1 MPRIPRVGAFA
12 SLPSAVVPVNRV
24 PFVARA
30 TFSTSTPVNALGNKT
45 QWIRKQLWKGEAPGP
60 EDPYNERPEPEQSTN
75 LPDEAKD
82 LSNVDR
88 RPSPVRN
95 TRLVLPPSH
104 SEALSEKE
112 VESVDTGYTPA
123 TSIEDLEEIE
133 PLKTWWEQ
141 PGHWGE
147 ESEFK
152 GFGKADRVQDQAVL
166 EVYLRQALV
175 ESLSYQQRGLLEE
188 YAAKK
193 WPVGNRAHLD
203 RTLSVGIR
211 FENGKAL
218 LSSHFRIVTEKLK
231 ERPQELE
238 EKVEISP
245 EEARQMINALNP
257 SWKAA
262 TLDNDHLKFAIR
274 KRLYQLTGH
283 FIPDVKL
290 AAANTPGELIT
301 VALTI
306 SKRGKK
312 LAEVLEEKKD
322 LSTLPNVTVHSRR
335 VTPIDREVSVGRW
348 KVIEEELRKR
358 DLPVTGTG
366 GYGKNKERDWL
377 TGQNSGGV

>member
-30 TFSTSTPVNALGNKT
+30 TFSTSTPVNALDSKT
-45 QWIRKQLWKGEAPGP
+45 QWIRKQLWKGEAPGA
-60 EDPYNERPEPEQSTN
+60 EDPYTQRPEPEPTS
-75 LPDEAKD
+75 LPDEA
-82 LSNVDR
+82 LEASQGDR
-88 RPSPVRN
+88 RPGAVRN
-95 TRLVLPPSH
+95 TRLVLPPTH
-104 SEALSEKE
+104 SEALTERE
-112 VESVDTGYTPA
+112 IESVDTGYTPA
-123 TSIEDLEEIE
+123 TTIEDLEEIE

-147 ESEFK
+147 ESEFQ
-152 GFGKADRVQDQAVL
+152 GFGKAVKVQDQAVL

-193 WPVGNRAHLD
+193 WPVGKRSHLD
-203 RTLSVGIR
+203 RTLAASIR
-211 FENGKAL
+211 FENNGQPML
-218 LSSHFRIVTEKLK
+218 NTHFRVVTEELK
-231 ERPQELE
+231 ARPEE
-238 EKVEISP
+238 EKVEVSP
-245 EEARQMINALNP
+245 EEAKEMLNAVDP
-257 SWKAA
+257 SWKKAS
-262 TLDNDHLKFAIR
+262 LGSDHLKFAIR

-290 AAANTPGELIT
+290 AAANTPKELIT
-301 VALTI
+301 VALTLN
-306 SKRGKK
+306 KRGKK
-312 LAEVLEEKKD
+312 LAEVLEEQKGFSK
-322 LSTLPNVTVHSRR
+322 LQNVTVHSRR
-335 VTPIDREVSVGRW
+335 VTPIDREVAVGRW

-377 TGQNSGGV
+377 TGKA